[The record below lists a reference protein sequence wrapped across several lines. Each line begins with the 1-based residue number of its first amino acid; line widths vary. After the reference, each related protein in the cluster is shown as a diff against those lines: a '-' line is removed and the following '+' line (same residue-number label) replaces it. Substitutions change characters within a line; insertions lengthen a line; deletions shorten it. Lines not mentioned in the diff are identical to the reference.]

1 MPLIVSGVVFW
12 CAHFFGFVVLSIMS
26 SDHKF
31 RVEPLNGEADYA
43 AWAQVMV
50 NLMKS
55 EGVFR
60 YIKSDVAAPVVPTP
74 TNSNGEDVRAAELA
88 EDTFEMGAA
97 KAMLLMNQNMA
108 IVPKTF
114 VQQSTL
120 LSTGTPF
127 QLWEALK
134 AKYSVVSY
142 ALQLDLMAEF
152 HELQV
157 GAGGLVQFVDDLRV
171 VRSKI
176 LTAKVTVSEF
186 DLKCKLF
193 AACNGLP
200 DTVRSFVYSNLKG
213 ETHKNLT
220 FDEVSVLLL
229 SFTKSTVVNTPV
241 VTDQTSALLASVV
254 CKICNLKHF
263 GTCWGPI
270 GSAQRER
277 NIAAWKKTRNN
288 KKKDEKVVAGVA
300 MVPDD
305 MFSAN
310 LNSNDPY
317 VMCGVCTPTT
327 DNNTVPRNLTKW
339 IADSGAGRHMARTG
353 TPTKPAT
360 HVIGCAN
367 GEVLRAKGS
376 VDMGKLKDVLVVPKL
391 AYNLASIGCLCD
403 TGGGYH

>member
-1 MPLIVSGVVFW
+1 MPFSW
-12 CAHFFGFVVLSIMS
+12 
-26 SDHKF
+26 
-31 RVEPLNGEADYA
+31 
-43 AWAQVMV
+43 
-50 NLMKS
+50 
-55 EGVFR
+55 
-60 YIKSDVAAPVVPTP
+60 
-74 TNSNGEDVRAAELA
+74 
-88 EDTFEMGAA
+88 
-97 KAMLLMNQNMA
+97 
-108 IVPKTF
+108 
-114 VQQSTL
+114 TL
-120 LSTGTPF
+120 WL
-127 QLWEALK
+127 
-134 AKYSVVSY
+134 
-142 ALQLDLMAEF
+142 F

-277 NIAAWKKTRNN
+277 NIAAWKTTRNN

-327 DNNTVPRNLTKW
+327 DNNSSEESNQ
-339 IADSGAGRHMARTG
+339 
-353 TPTKPAT
+353 
-360 HVIGCAN
+360 
-367 GEVLRAKGS
+367 
-376 VDMGKLKDVLVVPKL
+376 VD
-391 AYNLASIGCLCD
+391 C
-403 TGGGYH
+403 